1 MRPSTTVL
9 TVAVSVV
16 ALRLLA
22 ADEATFDQRVK
33 EATQNL
39 ESEAGRKYS
48 DAFSKEFGAHYATR
62 LSECL
67 KQTGDPGA
75 KDFEMLLKLA
85 PDGHLDPAG
94 LWEREAV
101 E

>member
-1 MRPSTTVL
+1 MRSTTTVL
-9 TVAVSVV
+9 TLAVSVAV
-16 ALRLLA
+16 LRLLA

-39 ESEAGRKYS
+39 KSEAGRKYS
-48 DAFSKEFGAHYATR
+48 EAFAKEFGAQYASR

-67 KQTGDPGA
+67 KQTGDPAA

-85 PDGHLDPAG
+85 
-94 LWEREAV
+94 
-101 E
+101 